1 MQNKLIAEALGTFTL
16 ALAVLTSIQMGGA
29 MVATPVL
36 AGLVLALFVYTIGSK
51 SGSHINPAVTLGL
64 WSINKIKTNDAIT
77 YIVAQILGALV
88 AFGVA
93 STLMDSAPT
102 LGMAPESMSVFIAEL
117 IGALLFG
124 FGIAAVVYGKVR
136 DDMSGMVI
144 GGSLLLGIMLA
155 AGLGSAGIINPAVA
169 LALGS
174 LNLSYALGSIVG
186 AVLGMNLYKRI
197 IM

>member
-1 MQNKLIAEALGTFTL
+1 MQNKLIAEAFGTFTL
-16 ALAVLTSIQMGGA
+16 ALVVLTSIQMGGA
-29 MVATPVL
+29 MVATPIL
-36 AGLVLALFVYTIGSK
+36 AALVLGLFVYTIGSK

-64 WSINKIKTNDAIT
+64 WSIDKIKTNDAIA
-77 YIVAQILGALV
+77 YIVAQVLGALV

-117 IGALLFG
+117 IGAVLFG
-124 FGIAAVVYGKVR
+124 FGIAAVVHGKVR

-155 AGLGSAGIINPAVA
+155 VGLGSSGILNPAVA
-169 LALGS
+169 VALGT
-174 LNLSYALGSIVG
+174 LNLSYALGAIVG
-186 AVLGMNLYKRI
+186 VVLGMNLYKRI
-197 IM
+197 IA